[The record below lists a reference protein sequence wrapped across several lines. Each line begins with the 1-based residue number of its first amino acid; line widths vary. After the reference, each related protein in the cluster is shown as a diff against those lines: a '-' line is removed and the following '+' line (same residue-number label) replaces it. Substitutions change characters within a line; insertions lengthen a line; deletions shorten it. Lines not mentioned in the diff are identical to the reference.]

1 MAAPGAIALTLHVT
15 QKAGFLGAFTP
26 EAVDAAVGAAIG
38 LGVASLGGLLVPWA
52 AYALGRFLPV
62 RALSWLTQ
70 STGLCSLP
78 HAGLE
83 GQLPDGIHA

>member
-1 MAAPGAIALTLHVT
+1 MAAFAWALACATPALLVAAPGAIALTLHVT

-62 RALSWLTQ
+62 RTLSWLA
-70 STGLCSLP
+70 P
-78 HAGLE
+78 
-83 GQLPDGIHA
+83 